1 MRIIE
6 IESTLDKQGKL
17 TIPAHLLGEMGL
29 VSGDTVRLAYI
40 SKSSDLPRN
49 TYSEFILTPNGI
61 VTALSEVESDVR
73 EFGIPNELL
82 EAANIPFNSDIE
94 IVCADG
100 AIIITGANLL
110 ETIPDELYQ
119 MFVKLD
125 ISPETVRTV
134 LMSGGVL
141 DEQR

>member
-29 VSGDTVRLAYI
+29 VTGDTVRLAYI
-40 SKSSDLPRN
+40 SKSSDRPLN
-49 TYSEFILTPNGI
+49 TYSEFIITPNGI
-61 VTALSEVESDVR
+61 VSALSEADSDAR

-82 EAANIPFNSDIE
+82 EAANIPFGSDIE

-110 ETIPDELYQ
+110 DTIPDELYQ
-119 MFVKLD
+119 MFVELD

-141 DEQR
+141 DE